1 MRIVKNRVRDVRRC
15 FSGRNLDYL
24 ETEEYQDEAEMGE
37 LSQILIFNFVS
48 VFSSGI
54 SNRLKEPFS
63 IQKNC
68 ATDLL
73 IQNLSILLVLC
84 RLNFAL
90 KSELRPIFYTFRH
103 NIASIPSNLC

>member
-1 MRIVKNRVRDVRRC
+1 MRRC

-48 VFSSGI
+48 VCSLGI
-54 SNRLKEPFS
+54 STRLKEPVS

-73 IQNLSILLVLC
+73 I
-84 RLNFAL
+84 
-90 KSELRPIFYTFRH
+90 
-103 NIASIPSNLC
+103 

>member
-1 MRIVKNRVRDVRRC
+1 MRRC

-24 ETEEYQDEAEMGE
+24 GSEEYLDEAEMGE

-48 VFSSGI
+48 VCSLGVST
-54 SNRLKEPFS
+54 RLKEPVS

-73 IQNLSILLVLC
+73 I
-84 RLNFAL
+84 
-90 KSELRPIFYTFRH
+90 
-103 NIASIPSNLC
+103 

>member
-1 MRIVKNRVRDVRRC
+1 MRIVKSRVRDVRRC

-48 VFSSGI
+48 VCSLDI
-54 SNRLKEPFS
+54 STRLKEPFS

-73 IQNLSILLVLC
+73 IYNLSLLLV
-84 RLNFAL
+84 
-90 KSELRPIFYTFRH
+90 P
-103 NIASIPSNLC
+103 

>member
-1 MRIVKNRVRDVRRC
+1 MRIIKSRVRDGRRC

-48 VFSSGI
+48 VCSLGI
-54 SNRLKEPFS
+54 RNRFKEPIS

-73 IQNLSILLVLC
+73 ILNLYLLLVL
-84 RLNFAL
+84 
-90 KSELRPIFYTFRH
+90 
-103 NIASIPSNLC
+103 